1 MTTSPLTPA
10 AGDLRDFPHTPVYRA
25 RLFASEFHAQTT
37 DAEWRAGVTLWM
49 KSWDQVP
56 AGSLPTDEVALCR
69 LAELGRDIKTWRK
82 LKAGALRGWHLCDDG
97 RMYHP
102 TVAEGVNKALESKLS
117 QRSKTAKAR
126 IAALQ
131 KLLEAATTQDKK
143 DSLSAE
149 IEKVK
154 QSLKLIQSQTAKDAV
169 TDPSKPPVSQSVTD
183 PVAESK
189 EKGKLKEKEKEKG
202 LDITE
207 AKASG
212 DKSPPDPELSA
223 SDLWKSAVEL
233 LTGQGMTDASA
244 RTFIGGLRKKFTN
257 DVADSVIQ
265 AAVVERPAEARAWL
279 TKACELRASQ
289 TPNTRKPAGIH
300 TGFAGMNY
308 EEGVDA
314 NGNPQ

>member
-1 MTTSPLTPA
+1 MAEALTFPLTPL

-56 AGSLPTDEVALCR
+56 AGSLPTDEIALCR

-82 LKAGALRGWHLCDDG
+82 VKAGALRGWILCGDG

-131 KLLEAATTQDKK
+131 KLLDAASTQDKK
-143 DSLSAE
+143 DSLTVE

-154 QSLKLIQSQTAKDAV
+154 QSLKLIQSQTTKNTS
-169 TDPSKPPVSQSVTD
+169 TDPLEPPVSQSVTD

-189 EKGKLKEKEKEKG
+189 EKVNEKEKG

-207 AKASG
+207 AKASAAEAAT
-212 DKSPPDPELSA
+212 DPEPSA
-223 SDLWKSAVEL
+223 ADLWKSAVEL
-233 LTGQGMTDASA
+233 LVSQGSSDATA
-244 RTFIGGLRKKFTN
+244 RTFLGGIRKQFTN
-257 DVADSVIQ
+257 SIADAVIQ
-265 AAVVERPAEARAWL
+265 AAAVERPVGARAWMVA
-279 TKACELRASQ
+279 ACTARAGQ
-289 TPNTRKPAGIH
+289 TPKPRKADGMH
-300 TGFAGMNY
+300 SGFDKQDY
-308 EEGVDA
+308 LEGVDEHGQPA
-314 NGNPQ
+314 